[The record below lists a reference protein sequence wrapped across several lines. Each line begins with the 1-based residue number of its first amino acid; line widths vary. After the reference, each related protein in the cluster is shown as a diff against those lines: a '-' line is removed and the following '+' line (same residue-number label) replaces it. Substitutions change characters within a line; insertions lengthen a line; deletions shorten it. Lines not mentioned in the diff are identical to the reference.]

1 MMIKR
6 GADMHGRK
14 AGDGGADQGMNHEQ
28 TFGQGAVLRPDRRQF
43 KQSEYHDWCA
53 IGGGGHPADEWL
65 HYQQRIESPMRG
77 ARGRLLERRDVPWR
91 GQRGGGAGE
100 RAAPGGGGGG
110 ERGGRDGGRQSKTP
124 LERTPH
130 PTACT

>member
-53 IGGGGHPADEWL
+53 IGGGGHPADQWL

-77 ARGRLLERRDVPWR
+77 ARGRLLERRDVLLQR
-91 GQRGGGAGE
+91 QRRGGGE
-100 RAAPGGGGGG
+100 QDTAPGGKGGCTPVLW
-110 ERGGRDGGRQSKTP
+110 RGAKSVRVLALS
-124 LERTPH
+124 H
-130 PTACT
+130 PPPT

>member
-43 KQSEYHDWCA
+43 KQSEYHDWSA
-53 IGGGGHPADEWL
+53 IGGGGHPADQWL

-77 ARGRLLERRDVPWR
+77 ARGRLLERRDVLLPPHAPRAVAGRAAPRPPWR
-91 GQRGGGAGE
+91 GARG
-100 RAAPGGGGGG
+100 
-110 ERGGRDGGRQSKTP
+110 
-124 LERTPH
+124 
-130 PTACT
+130 

>member
-1 MMIKR
+1 MMMKR

-53 IGGGGHPADEWL
+53 IGGGGHPADQWL

-77 ARGRLLERRDVPWR
+77 ARGRLLERREVPR
-91 GQRGGGAGE
+91 AAAARGGGG
-100 RAAPGGGGGG
+100 RRGTGGGGGG
-110 ERGGRDGGRQSKTP
+110 G
-124 LERTPH
+124 
-130 PTACT
+130 